1 MAWYEMH
8 THCLDQQKQHGE
20 LSTSL
25 GKCIEANVRV
35 EVLLP
40 DINFISITGA
50 FAAISLRDSHTF
62 INKNTNCFCIMQ
74 SGSHRTIHLAIYI
87 ISKRFEL

>member
-25 GKCIEANVRV
+25 EKCFEANVRV
-35 EVLLP
+35 EVLQP

-50 FAAISLRDSHTF
+50 YSAIPLRDSHTF
-62 INKNTNCFCIMQ
+62 INKNTNCICIMH
-74 SGSHRTIHLAIYI
+74 SGSLRTINLAIYI
-87 ISKRFEL
+87 ISKCFEL